1 MRPKSPFLQNLRK
14 KTPSPQMKKAGSNG
28 GVNSPIP
35 KEGPKGFQPFQ
46 WNESTPRSSERV
58 FETFAIEPEAK
69 PENKTPEPPPIDV
82 AAEKKKSYEQG
93 YAKAKAEFS
102 RYKAEAERLEKGFQE
117 ILDAVQESRVQWVQ
131 EVKEGVAESM
141 QTAIHHIAKHPK
153 LQTAIL
159 AQKLS
164 EAMGQLAEERELTVF
179 VAPDNVD
186 FARQYVAEKVG
197 WSVEDST
204 DVGSGAILES
214 SNGVWDARMQVTL
227 DEMNEALT
235 AWMMGMES
243 NS

>member
-102 RYKAEAERLEKGFQE
+102 RYKAEAER
-117 ILDAVQESRVQWVQ
+117 
-131 EVKEGVAESM
+131 
-141 QTAIHHIAKHPK
+141 
-153 LQTAIL
+153 
-159 AQKLS
+159 
-164 EAMGQLAEERELTVF
+164 
-179 VAPDNVD
+179 
-186 FARQYVAEKVG
+186 
-197 WSVEDST
+197 
-204 DVGSGAILES
+204 
-214 SNGVWDARMQVTL
+214 
-227 DEMNEALT
+227 
-235 AWMMGMES
+235 
-243 NS
+243 

>member
-14 KTPSPQMKKAGSNG
+14 KTPKPQMKKAGGNV

-35 KEGPKGFQPFQ
+35 KRESKGFQPFQ

-58 FETFAIEPEAK
+58 FEKFAIEPEAI
-69 PENKTPEPPPIDV
+69 PENTVSEPPPVDV
-82 AAEKKKSYEQG
+82 EAEKKNAYDQG

-102 RYKAEAERLEKGFQE
+102 RYKTEAERLEKGFQE
-117 ILDAVQESRVQWVQ
+117 ILDAVQESRLQWIQ
-131 EVKEGVAESM
+131 EVKEGVSESM
-141 QTAIHHIAKHPK
+141 QAALHHIARHPK

-164 EAMGQLAEERELTVF
+164 EAMGRLAEESPLTVF
-179 VAPDNVD
+179 VDPENID
-186 FARQYVAEKVG
+186 FARQYVTDKVG
-197 WSVEDST
+197 WTVEGST

-214 SNGVWDARMQVTL
+214 SNGVWDARMKVTL
-227 DEMNEALT
+227 DEMDEALT
-235 AWMMGMES
+235 SWMVGMES